1 MPKIHYRSQRITKG
15 YVLMPLKP
23 RHFEIFHAVAAAG
36 SVTEAARRL
45 AVSQPAVSKYL
56 RELEAGVG
64 LKLRYRDGN
73 LWHLTPEGQLLYE
86 QVARDMMGFARTL
99 RLALELKGTRKGYLA
114 LGCMP
119 LLSVRMLPALLAT
132 FLGDR
137 PHVSVSVV
145 NQPSAAVV
153 DQVALGRLDLGLGL
167 DVPNHHKVVSTP
179 LAALEVLCVMPR
191 SHPLARRARID
202 LGALDGADVVN
213 LGTSD
218 PVQGEID
225 RLFVARGVRPRR
237 RIEATMAQA
246 AVEFARLGLGI
257 GIVDSHAARLFAG
270 RGLRAVPLATPVSYR
285 VALLTRRDG
294 LPSQAAAE
302 FAATVQSWRWQH
314 RDGFAR
320 LA

>member
-1 MPKIHYRSQRITKG
+1 MRA
-15 YVLMPLKP
+15 LPLKP

-36 SVTEAARRL
+36 SVTQAARRL

-86 QVARDMMGFARTL
+86 QVARDMVGFARTL
-99 RLALELKGTRKGYLA
+99 RLALELKGTRRGFLS

-119 LLSVRMLPALLAT
+119 LLSIRVLPDLLAA
-132 FLGDR
+132 FLAER
-137 PHVSVSVV
+137 PQVSVSAV

-167 DVPNHHKVVSTP
+167 EAPEHHKVASTP

-191 SHPLARRARID
+191 THPLARRGRID
-202 LGALDGADVVN
+202 LSAFDGTDVVT
-213 LGTSD
+213 LGTAD

-225 RLFVARGVRPRR
+225 RLFMARGVRPRR

-246 AVEFARLGLGI
+246 AVELARAGLGI

-270 RGLRAVPLATPVSYR
+270 HGMRAVPLATPVSYR
-285 VALLTRRDG
+285 IALLTRRG
-294 LPSQAAAE
+294 AMPSQAAAA
-302 FAATVQSWRWQH
+302 FAAAVRSWRWTKS
-314 RDGFAR
+314 DGFTR

>member
-1 MPKIHYRSQRITKG
+1 
-15 YVLMPLKP
+15 VPLKP

-56 RELEAGVG
+56 RELEDGVG

-86 QVARDMMGFARTL
+86 QVARDMVGFARTL
-99 RLALELKGTRKGYLA
+99 RVALELKGTRKGYLS

-119 LLSVRMLPALLAT
+119 LLSVRVLPELLAT
-132 FLGDR
+132 FLAER

-167 DVPNHHKVVSTP
+167 DAPNHHKVASTP

-191 SHPLARRARID
+191 GHPLARRARVDIA
-202 LGALDGADVVN
+202 ALDGADVVT
-213 LGTSD
+213 LGTAD

-237 RIEATMAQA
+237 RIEATMAQT
-246 AVEFARLGLGI
+246 AVELARLGLGI
-257 GIVDSHAARLFAG
+257 GIVDSHAARLFTG
-270 RGLRAVPLATPVSYR
+270 PGMRALPLDTPVSYR
-285 VALLTRRDG
+285 IALLTRRG
-294 LPSQAAAE
+294 AMPSQAAAE
-302 FAATVQSWRWQH
+302 FAATIQSWRW
-314 RDGFAR
+314 RDSAGFAR

>member
-1 MPKIHYRSQRITKG
+1 
-15 YVLMPLKP
+15 MPLKP

-56 RELEAGVG
+56 RELEDGVG

-86 QVARDMMGFARTL
+86 QVARDMVGFARTL
-99 RLALELKGTRKGYLA
+99 RVALELKGTRKGYLS

-119 LLSVRMLPALLAT
+119 LLSVRVLPELLAT
-132 FLGDR
+132 FLAER

-153 DQVALGRLDLGLGL
+153 DQVALGRLDRGLGL
-167 DVPNHHKVVSTP
+167 DAPNHHKVASTP

-191 SHPLARRARID
+191 GHPLARRARVDIA
-202 LGALDGADVVN
+202 ALDGADVVT
-213 LGTSD
+213 LGTAD

-237 RIEATMAQA
+237 RIEATMAQT
-246 AVEFARLGLGI
+246 AVELARLGLGI
-257 GIVDSHAARLFAG
+257 GIVDSHAARLFTG
-270 RGLRAVPLATPVSYR
+270 PGMRALPLDTPVSYR
-285 VALLTRRDG
+285 IALLTRRG
-294 LPSQAAAE
+294 AMPSQAAAE
-302 FAATVQSWRWQH
+302 FAATIQSWRW
-314 RDGFAR
+314 RDSAGFAR

>member
-1 MPKIHYRSQRITKG
+1 
-15 YVLMPLKP
+15 MPLKP

-56 RELEAGVG
+56 RELEDGVG

-86 QVARDMMGFARTL
+86 QVARDMVGFARTL
-99 RLALELKGTRKGYLA
+99 RVALELKGTRKGYLS

-119 LLSVRMLPALLAT
+119 LLSVRVLPELLAA
-132 FLGDR
+132 FLAER

-167 DVPNHHKVVSTP
+167 DAPSHHKVASTP

-191 SHPLARRARID
+191 GHPLARRARVDIA
-202 LGALDGADVVN
+202 ALDGADVVT
-213 LGTSD
+213 LGTAD

-237 RIEATMAQA
+237 RIEATMAQT
-246 AVEFARLGLGI
+246 AVELARLGLGI
-257 GIVDSHAARLFAG
+257 GIVDSHAARLFTG
-270 RGLRAVPLATPVSYR
+270 PGMRALPLDTPVSYR
-285 VALLTRRDG
+285 IALLTRRG
-294 LPSQAAAE
+294 AMPSQAAAE
-302 FAATVQSWRWQH
+302 FAATIQSWRW
-314 RDGFAR
+314 RDSAGFAR